1 MNSGLRTL
9 LHFAWRDGLR
19 HWKQG
24 LFFTLTLFIGL
35 GTLAT
40 IRFYSE
46 TARDSLDERTQMLL
60 GADLMLH
67 GNQPLEQEF
76 QERLARFPGQQ
87 VQESR
92 FLTMAR
98 ELQQERS
105 RLIQVRGIEAG
116 FPFYGTPEVTPSAS
130 WQQLVDSESIIV
142 DESLALQWELNP
154 GSQLQI
160 GNQVFTVSGILKTI
174 PGEPLVTGVFVP
186 RVWVDL
192 KQLTETGLLEQGSI
206 SRHFLH
212 LASDDK
218 QAIEQWNQILQQESR
233 DRNLTLESPQTR
245 KEETGTLLG
254 QIESFLSLAGLA
266 ALLLGAIGLA
276 SATTIYLR
284 AKEQQVALL
293 RCLGVAPLPALFPFI
308 VQMGVLGLAAA
319 CGGILFGL
327 FGQILLLDLM
337 APILPVTVET
347 TFSWARVTEVFFTG
361 ILTFILCT
369 APAVLPLRKLSPLAA
384 LRKDYLPTLTSRWKD
399 PLLVAVSG
407 LGVIG
412 FIVLTTLLAPNLVW
426 TFWFLLG
433 TTALLL
439 FLLVS
444 GKLLLKFAASPLFR
458 GLPFVWKHG
467 IANLQRPNNRTL
479 LQILILGTGS
489 VLLLSVWI
497 ASHLLLQQASLVRQA
512 DDPDMIFF
520 DIQPDQTEGFA
531 SLVEELGHPVH
542 ELAPVITARLETLNN
557 LHLEQLQNREEGT
570 IEEWAFHREYR
581 LSWRD
586 HLVSN
591 EIVAQG
597 EWIGHW
603 GKADQPVPISV
614 AERVV
619 QALNLK
625 LGDRMLFDI
634 QGISVETYVAS
645 IRRVE
650 WRQVQTNFFVIFP
663 TGFLESAPRFYIAS
677 LQAGSPEQSTRLQQQ
692 IIQQYPNISSVSLG
706 QIMDTIQEILDQASW
721 ILNWVGSVSILTGIL
736 VLIGT
741 LLGGRQ
747 ERIREIA
754 LWRLLGLE
762 VSGIR
767 KLLAVEYGA
776 IGAIVAVAST
786 LASLVVGA
794 ILSYRVFNL
803 PLSYPVSS
811 LLLFIVLLP
820 FVTLVLGWLFGGR
833 IHKESPLT
841 TIMR

>member
-1 MNSGLRTL
+1 MNGLRTL

-46 TARDSLDERTQMLL
+46 TARDSLDQRTQMLL

-67 GNQPLEQEF
+67 SNQPFDSELQA
-76 QERLARFPGQQ
+76 RLKRFPGQQ
-87 VQESR
+87 AREAR
-92 FLTMAR
+92 LLTMGR
-98 ELQQERS
+98 ELQQDRS

-116 FPFYGTPEVTPSAS
+116 FPYYGTPEVYPEES
-130 WQQLVDSESIIV
+130 WQQLTGSLSIIV
-142 DESLALQWELNP
+142 DETLALQWELAP
-154 GSQLQI
+154 GSRLQI
-160 GNQVFTVSGILKTI
+160 GNQIFTVSGILKTI

-192 KQLTETGLLEQGSI
+192 PQLTTTGLLEQGSI
-206 SRHFLH
+206 SRHYVH
-212 LASDDK
+212 LASNS
-218 QAIEQWNQILQQESR
+218 QETIQQWTQSLQQDSQSH
-233 DRNLTLESPQTR
+233 NLTLESPQSR

-276 SATTIYLR
+276 SATTLYLR

-293 RCLGVAPLPALFPFI
+293 RCLGVTPLQALFPFI
-308 VQMGVLGLAAA
+308 VQMIVLGLGAA
-319 CGGILFGL
+319 CGGIVFGL
-327 FGQILLLDLM
+327 FGQIVLLDLM
-337 APILPVTVET
+337 APLLPVTVET
-347 TFSWARVTEVFFTG
+347 TFSWVRVVEVLVTG
-361 ILTFILCT
+361 MLTFVLCT

-384 LRKDYLPTLTSRWKD
+384 LRRDYLPVPASRWKD
-399 PLLVAVSG
+399 PLLVGISA

-412 FIVLTTLLAPNLVW
+412 FIILTTLLSPNLVW
-426 TFWFLLG
+426 AFWFLLG
-433 TTALLL
+433 IAVLLL
-439 FLLVS
+439 FLLAV
-444 GKLLLKFAASPLFR
+444 GKTLLKLAGSPLFR
-458 GLPFVWKHG
+458 GLPFTWKHG
-467 IANLQRPNNRTL
+467 ITNLQRPNNRTL

-520 DIQPDQTEGFA
+520 DIQPDQTEGFTE
-531 SLVEELGHPVH
+531 LVEELGHPVH
-542 ELAPVITARLETLNN
+542 ELAPVITARLETLNEAN
-557 LHLEQLQNREEGT
+557 LEDLQAAEEGN

-581 LSWRD
+581 LSWREY
-586 HLVSN
+586 LVSN
-591 EIVAQG
+591 EVITQG

-625 LGDRMLFDI
+625 LGDRMRFDI
-634 QGISVETYVAS
+634 QGVPVETYVAS

-692 IIQQYPNISSVSLG
+692 ILQQYPNISSVSLG
-706 QIMDTIQEILDQASW
+706 QIMDTVQEILDQAAW
-721 ILNWVGSVSILTGIL
+721 ILNWVGSVSILTGVL

-762 VSGIR
+762 VSRIR

-776 IGAIVAVAST
+776 IGIIVVLASI
-786 LASLVVGA
+786 LASLVVGG
-794 ILSYRVFNL
+794 ILSYWVFNL

-811 LLLFIVLLP
+811 LLLFALLLP
-820 FVTLVLGWLFGGR
+820 ALTLTLGWLFGGR

-841 TIMR
+841 TLMR